1 MVENYSC
8 KEYYYVKIVINLFD
22 KIVEVHFD
30 VLLSVV
36 YKYIIFID
44 KYI

>member
-1 MVENYSC
+1 M
-8 KEYYYVKIVINLFD
+8 IAINLFD

-30 VLLSVV
+30 ALLSVV